1 MGVVIIGRRPESIVI
16 TDTVYQSDYGRTLED
31 QVRGENK
38 TLLGILTGKLTDFGK
53 FLTYR

>member
-16 TDTVYQSDYGRTLED
+16 TDTIYKSDYGRTLED

-38 TLLGILTGKLTDFGK
+38 TLLGMLTGKLTDFGK